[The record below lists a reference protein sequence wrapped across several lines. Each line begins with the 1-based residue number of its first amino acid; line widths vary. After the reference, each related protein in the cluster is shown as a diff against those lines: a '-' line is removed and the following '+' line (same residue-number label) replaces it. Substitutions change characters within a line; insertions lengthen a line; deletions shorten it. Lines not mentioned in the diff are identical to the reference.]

1 MIMFLVVDWMVV
13 EYNLTIENKY
23 IHNKYKKQINKKKS
37 IKIFL
42 MTLKNGIFQTQPA
55 NDRKILK

>member
-1 MIMFLVVDWMVV
+1 MITFLVVDWMVV
-13 EYNLTIENKY
+13 EYDLTIENKY
-23 IHNKYKKQINKKKS
+23 IHNKYKKQINKKKT
-37 IKIFL
+37 INFFL

>member
-1 MIMFLVVDWMVV
+1 MIMFLVVDWMIV
-13 EYNLTIENKY
+13 EYELTIENKY
-23 IHNKYKKQINKKKS
+23 IHNKYKKQKKKS
-37 IKIFL
+37 INFFL

>member
-1 MIMFLVVDWMVV
+1 M
-13 EYNLTIENKY
+13 ENKY
-23 IHNKYKKQINKKKS
+23 IHNKYKKQINKKNLSK
-37 IKIFL
+37 KM

>member
-13 EYNLTIENKY
+13 ECDLTTENKY